1 MAATNDGPRATWRR
15 SDGEAVEFADA
26 EPAWIAAARQELLDT
41 AGRYGAYVTYRQ
53 LADRMFEVTGVETR
67 MLLTH
72 LMPKILGPVAQDGHE
87 RGEPPLT
94 ALCVKQTGE
103 EVGPAYRLVVELA
116 DEPMPAD
123 LDKHAAEARHRCYAF
138 FGADLPAGGGRPAL
152 TRKVAAARER
162 AAKRE
167 PRAAVICTTCY
178 LQLPPSGRCPNCA
191 A

>member
-1 MAATNDGPRATWRR
+1 MTKDGPRGTWRR
-15 SDGEAVEFADA
+15 SDGEPVEFADA
-26 EPAWIAAARQELLDT
+26 EAAWIAAARQELLET

-53 LADRMFEVTGVETR
+53 LADRMFEVTGVETS
-67 MLLTH
+67 MLLSN
-72 LMPKILGPVAQDGHE
+72 LMPKILGPVAQDGHQ

-94 ALCVKQTGE
+94 ALCVRQTGE
-103 EVGPAYRLVVELA
+103 EIGPAYRLVIELA
-116 DEPMPAD
+116 DEQMPAD
-123 LDKHAAEARHRCYAF
+123 LDKHAAVSRLRCYEF
-138 FGADLPAGGGRPAL
+138 FGADLPPAGGRPAL

-167 PRAAVICTTCY
+167 PRAAVICTSCY